1 MTAPPDLAAIRA
13 RLDAAVQGPYT
24 VEHVRATTPGSHGV
38 ETSSSTIRD
47 GGGCWIC
54 EVPGDI
60 RTAEFLA
67 AARTDVGDLLDEC
80 ERLQGEL
87 ADADRMYAVLLAD
100 HQKIRTERDAAL
112 AEVARLTAAE
122 RKLRLDHMTEVG
134 QLVEENARLRAERL
148 AEDAVVEAVERWADL
163 YRGTTEGAPVLKT
176 HDDDVIATVDA
187 LRAARAG
194 KEGG

>member
-1 MTAPPDLAAIRA
+1 MTTPLDLAAIRA

-80 ERLQGEL
+80 VRLRGEIADMHRNGRYITNDEAARDAARFKAER
-87 ADADRMYAVLLAD
+87 
-100 HQKIRTERDAAL
+100 ERDAAI
-112 AEVARLTAAE
+112 AEL
-122 RKLRLDHMTEVG
+122 
-134 QLVEENARLRAERL
+134 ARLRAELL
-148 AEDAVVEAVERWADL
+148 AEDAVIEAVLAEYDAADAYAYHRNSADWSRL
-163 YRGTTEGAPVLKT
+163 DANVQTRLLVAKNETGAAA
-176 HDDDVIATVDA
+176 IAAVAA

-194 KEGG
+194 KDGG